1 MLRNLVK
8 SLSLKN
14 CLIAFFS
21 SAFLAFGLYNVH
33 SLSRVT
39 EGGVLGLTLLLDHWF
54 HISPSVSG
62 AVLNAACYLMGWR
75 LLGKTFI
82 AYSAISTLGFSL
94 SYAVYECFPPIWP
107 GIAEYPLLAAVV
119 GSVFVG
125 LGAGFCVRIGGA
137 PGGDDALAM
146 TISHLAHIG
155 ISRAYLASDLTVLLL
170 SLSYIAPARIL
181 YSLVTVTLSSFVIG
195 RIQKLPRRHS
205 NVRLEG

>member
-125 LGAGFCVRIGGA
+125 LGAGVCVRIGGA

-146 TISHLAHIG
+146 SLAHLTHWKIQW
-155 ISRAYLASDLTVLLL
+155 IYLLSDLIVLGL
-170 SLSYIAPARIL
+170 SISYIPLRRL
-181 YSLVTVTLSSFVIG
+181 GYSLLTVILSGQLIG
-195 RIQKLPRRHS
+195 LVQNFHFKKS
-205 NVRLEG
+205 G

>member
-62 AVLNAACYLMGWR
+62 AVLNAAC
-75 LLGKTFI
+75 
-82 AYSAISTLGFSL
+82 
-94 SYAVYECFPPIWP
+94 
-107 GIAEYPLLAAVV
+107 
-119 GSVFVG
+119 
-125 LGAGFCVRIGGA
+125 
-137 PGGDDALAM
+137 
-146 TISHLAHIG
+146 
-155 ISRAYLASDLTVLLL
+155 
-170 SLSYIAPARIL
+170 
-181 YSLVTVTLSSFVIG
+181 
-195 RIQKLPRRHS
+195 
-205 NVRLEG
+205 